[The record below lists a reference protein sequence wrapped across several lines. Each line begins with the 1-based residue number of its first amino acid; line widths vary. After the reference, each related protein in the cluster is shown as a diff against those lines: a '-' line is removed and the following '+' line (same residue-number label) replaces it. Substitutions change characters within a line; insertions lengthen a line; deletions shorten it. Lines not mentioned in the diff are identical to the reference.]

1 MEKELLEQRKQIL
14 TELMDDKAYV
24 PMKAKELAILLNIPK
39 SQREDLMEVLDALVA
54 EGRIGVSK
62 KGKYGKAETF
72 SVNGIFSGHPKGFGF
87 VTVEGMEQDVFIP
100 EDKTGAALHG
110 DRVQIV
116 VEPDSRMSG
125 SRSGMGSGG
134 RRAEGAVI
142 RVLEHANEEVVGYYQ
157 KNKNF
162 GFVIPDNQKLAKDIF
177 IPQGCDMG
185 AVTGHKVVVKITD
198 FGSEKH
204 KPEGRVTEIIGH
216 VNDPGTDIL
225 SIVRAYGLPE
235 AFPQEVMEEI
245 EDIPDHVTVPGQPV
259 EMGSLYGISN
269 LVSPDGWGGE
279 LSGRLDLRGLQTV
292 TIDGEDAKDLDDA
305 VTICRDG
312 QGHYILGVHIA
323 DVSHYVKEG
332 SPLDREARK
341 RSTSVY
347 LVDRVI
353 PMLPHKLSN
362 GICSLNAGTD
372 RLALSCIMEVDAQGT
387 VLDHRIAGTVIH
399 VDRRMTYTAVN
410 AVVTD
415 RDEAVMA
422 EYEEFVPMFDCM
434 KELADILRENRRK
447 RGAIDFDFPESK
459 IVLNEQGKPLEI
471 KPYER
476 NAATRIIEDFML
488 LANETV
494 AEDYYWQSIPFLF
507 RSHDNPDP
515 EKMKQLGTFI
525 NNFGYFIKMQHGE
538 IHPKELQ
545 KLLDK
550 IEGTPEEALLSRLT
564 LRSMKQAKY
573 TTLCSGHFGL
583 ATRYYTHF
591 TSPIRRYPDLQIHR
605 IIKETLKGGLSD
617 KRAAHYEKILP
628 EVAVQTSALE
638 RRADE
643 AERETDKLKK
653 CEYMSRFIGQDFDGA
668 ISGVTNW
675 GLYVELP
682 NTVEGLVRM
691 SNLDDDYY
699 IFDEQHYELIGEM
712 TKKTY
717 KLGQPVR
724 VTVSSTDRLLRT
736 VDFILAKDW
745 EKHPVE
751 EKGE

>member
-564 LRSMKQAKY
+564 LCSMKQAKY

-691 SNLDDDYY
+691 SDLDDDYY

>member
-1 MEKELLEQRKQIL
+1 MINEIREKRKKVICDL
-14 TELMDDKAYV
+14 VKDDFYV
-24 PMKAKELAILLNIPK
+24 PMKEKELAMFLQVAKEDREEFREIL
-39 SQREDLMEVLDALVA
+39 RELLA
-54 EGRIGVSK
+54 EGKLTLTV
-62 KGKYGKAETF
+62 KGKYMKSNGKVLTGTF
-72 SVNGIFSGHPKGFGF
+72 ISNAKGFGF
-87 VTVEGMEQDVFIP
+87 VEVEGRDEDLFIP
-100 EDKTGAALHG
+100 EDKQGGAFHKDTVEVALLPAKTGKRQEA
-110 DRVQIV
+110 Q
-116 VEPDSRMSG
+116 
-125 SRSGMGSGG
+125 
-134 RRAEGAVI
+134 VI
-142 RVLEHANEEVVGYYQ
+142 RIIARGMTQVVGTYEQ
-157 KNKNF
+157 SKSNF
-162 GFVIPDNQKLAKDIF
+162 GFVIPDNTKIAQDIF
-177 IPQGCDMG
+177 VPKEWSKG
-185 AVTGHKVVVKITD
+185 AMTGHKVVVEIT
-198 FGSEKH
+198 GYGTNTKS
-204 KPEGRVTEIIGH
+204 PEGKVVEILGH
-216 VNDPGTDIL
+216 INDPGVDIM
-225 SIVRAYGLPE
+225 SIVRGFDLPVE
-235 AFPQEVMEEI
+235 FGEKIMSQVERVSQEVSEA
-245 EDIPDHVTVPGQPV
+245 DCA
-259 EMGSLYGISN
+259 
-269 LVSPDGWGGE
+269 
-279 LSGRLDLRGLQTV
+279 GRRDLRDVTMV

-691 SNLDDDYY
+691 SDLDDDYY

>member
-39 SQREDLMEVLDALVA
+39 SQREDLMEVLDALVV

-305 VTICRDG
+305 MTICRDG